1 LTRQPRSNGFFVAL
15 ICGFASA
22 DLLLSGS
29 GAHPMGAVGVA
40 GGLGGRCL
48 VQLEAASDVLSVVA
62 FAGLIWTAGAGVV
75 RFSCAVRMPPGKMAG
90 VGRR

>member
-1 LTRQPRSNGFFVAL
+1 MWLAGL
-15 ICGFASA
+15 
-22 DLLLSGS
+22 
-29 GAHPMGAVGVA
+29 AVP
-40 GGLGGRCL
+40 CL

-75 RFSCAVRMPPGKMAG
+75 RFSSAVRMPPGKMAG